1 MPRPALAA
9 LASLSALTA
18 LTALATAV
26 PTAHAAPH
34 TAPNAEQQATAT
46 PSARG
51 SIVFVRDH
59 DIWIARADGAHARA
73 ITTDGHAGSAYASP
87 SQADNGVIAA
97 QRGSRIVR
105 FDPAGAPL
113 GSIDPLPLTNSLGHS
128 MDGTPVDVAI
138 SPDGQHIAYSFT
150 GFQCDRVAGCAT
162 RTATGV
168 TRADVAT
175 DPREIA
181 VSHRDAATW
190 ITTDRL
196 LLGGGGGIDVH
207 LQSLRGAESRWFG
220 DSDTGEGGWDFE
232 DLSDPTLSPDGR
244 LLAAIRGY
252 GDSTHVFWYDVP
264 EDPRTTTAPA
274 TPTRKCRTDQ
284 TPTLGSPTFS
294 AGGTLAFEA
303 YGDIYATADPRD
315 CASPIEVLVADAR
328 QPSFS
333 DWTYSVP
340 PPRDTPPAGTP
351 ADGPSAAAPANTA
364 KPSIRGRTRTGKRL
378 TAVAGTWS
386 ASPTTYAYQWL
397 RQGRPVR
404 GATGP
409 GYVVKRA
416 DRGKRLSVR
425 VTATGPGGSTT
436 ALSAPVRIRR

>member
-9 LASLSALTA
+9 PASLSALTA

-59 DIWIARADGAHARA
+59 DIWIARA
-73 ITTDGHAGSAYASP
+73 DGHAGSAYASP

-252 GDSTHVFWYDVP
+252 GDV
-264 EDPRTTTAPA
+264 
-274 TPTRKCRTDQ
+274 
-284 TPTLGSPTFS
+284 
-294 AGGTLAFEA
+294 
-303 YGDIYATADPRD
+303 YATADPRD

-409 GYVVKRA
+409 EYVVKRA